1 VRPPTHPGFSEDAST
16 AELIRRLLVYL
27 GRGVRL
33 RCPECGVSP
42 VFMPAGKTRSV
53 RDWVTPL
60 DGCPRCGYAY
70 EREAG
75 YFLIAIWGIHYFT
88 VTGLGLAA
96 GLVIDTLVPMPLWA
110 LVVVTAVPTVAF
122 GFVFSRYAKSLYLA
136 IDHYF
141 DPHVTAAS
149 SHPKRP

>member
-1 VRPPTHPGFSEDAST
+1 MRPPTQPGFSEDAST
-16 AELIRRLLVYL
+16 AELIRRL
-27 GRGVRL
+27 
-33 RCPECGVSP
+33 
-42 VFMPAGKTRSV
+42 
-53 RDWVTPL
+53 L

-141 DPHVTAAS
+141 DPHVK
-149 SHPKRP
+149 PRRPHVS